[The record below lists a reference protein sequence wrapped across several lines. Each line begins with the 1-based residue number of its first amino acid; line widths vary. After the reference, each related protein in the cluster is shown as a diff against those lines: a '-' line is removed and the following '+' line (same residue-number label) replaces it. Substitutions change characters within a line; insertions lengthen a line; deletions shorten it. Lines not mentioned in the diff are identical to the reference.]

1 MRWPLVQVLWVDSA
15 DPGSNWVSV
24 EQLSDYPNGSL
35 DCVSIGWLI
44 SEGSE
49 SITLASHITDPEEQA
64 SEACGVL
71 TIPKLAILAAR
82 ELEAASNASLRDGF
96 SVAPCGAFPVPPF
109 SSFCEASSTARGAK
123 NHRRRAAHR
132 ARPSSRR

>member
-49 SITLASHITDPEEQA
+49 SITLASHITDPEEEA
-64 SEACGVL
+64 SEACGIL

-82 ELEAASNASLRDGF
+82 ELEKATSASLRDGF
-96 SVAPCGAFPVPPF
+96 SVAPCGSFSVPPF
-109 SSFCEASSTARGAK
+109 SSFCEAFSTARAVK
-123 NHRRRAAHR
+123 NPRRRADRRRPVSHR
-132 ARPSSRR
+132 